1 MDSVCNADTPLG
13 DTSCGLYVYGL
24 SHGKSNVENKECVC
38 WNKEETAKLTLQ
50 GTPSDP
56 FISENDVLTVQ
67 EADVAPSLVLP
78 VGDLQAQLS
87 DNATSDEKVLEAKHL
102 ESYQELHHFASSD
115 VKKQKALTKSATF
128 PSSVEVDPVDLSIDG
143 GCGMPCSAFQQE
155 CSSAP
160 NNPTYAR
167 SVSLPAPSKLISAV
181 KGSRAKNGSP
191 SNVQLRV
198 KWAPEVYD
206 PPCTTVSHTVKKSHH
221 QRPRAKKKDGNKH
234 KHKGK
239 SARGTN
245 TERRSTNR
253 SSAGNM
259 AESVDMRSQST
270 GDTSPPNGYDNSSME
285 VLKYAVSKQDSK
297 CGNTFLREALTKVHI
312 SMAEAT

>member
-13 DTSCGLYVYGL
+13 DTSCGLYVNGL
-24 SHGKSNVENKECVC
+24 GHGKSNVENKECVC

-50 GTPSDP
+50 GTPNDP
-56 FISENDVLTVQ
+56 FIGENDVLTVQ
-67 EADVAPSLVLP
+67 EADVAPLVLP
-78 VGDLQAQLS
+78 VCDLQAQLS
-87 DNATSDEKVLEAKHL
+87 CNATSDEKVLEAKHL
-102 ESYQELHHFASSD
+102 ETHQELRHFASSD
-115 VKKQKALTKSATF
+115 GKKQKALTKSATF
-128 PSSVEVDPVDLSIDG
+128 PSSAEVDPVDLSMDD
-143 GCGMPCSAFQQE
+143 GCGMPCSAFQHE

-160 NNPTYAR
+160 KNPTYAR
-167 SVSLPAPSKLISAV
+167 SVSLPAPSKLISAI
-181 KGSRAKNGSP
+181 KGSRAQNGSP
-191 SNVQLRV
+191 SNVQLHV

-239 SARGTN
+239 SARGSN
-245 TERRSTNR
+245 TERSTNR
-253 SSAGNM
+253 SSVGNV
-259 AESVDMRSQST
+259 AESVDTRSQST
-270 GDTSPPNGYDNSSME
+270 GDVSLLNGYDNSSME